1 MPESLSASP
10 LGFSHFLEQSDM
22 IGILV
27 LGILII
33 MSAASWYEIVVKAW
47 QQWRVRAAGRRFLD
61 ALEFARDYQDAEN
74 LFAGVSPKEPFGR
87 VLAQGMDAC
96 QLLRSAAVRRGFEMT
111 SPDDFIAA
119 ALERSVANE
128 EYALEKGL
136 SVLASVGATA
146 PFVGLFGTVWG
157 IYHALLSIGFSGQAS
172 LGQVAGPVGEALI
185 MTACGLA
192 VAIPAVLAYNAF
204 VRANRNLVGKIE
216 NHAHRIFALL
226 AVGNL
231 PESRA
236 HRVPALSAVEGQTE
250 EKAKRSS

>member
-1 MPESLSASP
+1 MPESSSTSP
-10 LGFSHFLEQSDM
+10 LGFSHFLAQSDA
-22 IGILV
+22 IGLLV
-27 LGILII
+27 LGILLL
-33 MSAASWYEIVVKAW
+33 MSAASWYEIVAKAW
-47 QQWRVRAAGRRFLD
+47 QQWRVRVAGRRFLD
-61 ALEFARDYQDAEN
+61 SLEGARDYQDAEN
-74 LFAGVSPKEPFGR
+74 LSARAAPKEPFGR
-87 VLAQGMDAC
+87 VLAQGLEAC
-96 QLLRSAAVRRGFEMT
+96 RLLRSPAARRGFEMT
-111 SPDDFIAA
+111 SPDDFIGA

-136 SVLASVGATA
+136 SILASVGSTA

-157 IYHALLSIGFSGQAS
+157 IYRALLSIGFSGQAS

-192 VAIPAVLAYNAF
+192 VAFPAVLAYNAF

-236 HRVPALSAVEGQTE
+236 HRAPALSAVEK
-250 EKAKRSS
+250 KAKRRA